1 MACVTVRTLRYY
13 DREGLLSPSRRTE
26 AGHRLYTDADLARLQ
41 QILALKFLGFS
52 LDEIRHCL
60 RVGPARLRDSLALQK
75 AMLEER
81 RAHIDRILQAL
92 CYAEAA
98 LQEKGEDWQSIVE
111 LIRMFQMS
119 QDFTQKYYSEEQRQK
134 IAAWGKNWTAEDQRI
149 ATQRWNAALAEL
161 RRLVAANEDPAGPAA
176 QKLAREW
183 NDLVQGFTHGDK
195 GIEQGLGKMYN
206 DIANMPEDQRPF
218 SMPFDGA
225 GGELISQALRIYR
238 ERQAHS

>member
-1 MACVTVRTLRYY
+1 
-13 DREGLLSPSRRTE
+13 
-26 AGHRLYTDADLARLQ
+26 
-41 QILALKFLGFS
+41 
-52 LDEIRHCL
+52 
-60 RVGPARLRDSLALQK
+60 
-75 AMLEER
+75 
-81 RAHIDRILQAL
+81 
-92 CYAEAA
+92 
-98 LQEKGEDWQSIVE
+98 
-111 LIRMFQMS
+111 
-119 QDFTQKYYSEEQRQK
+119 
-134 IAAWGKNWTAEDQRI
+134 NWTAEDQRI